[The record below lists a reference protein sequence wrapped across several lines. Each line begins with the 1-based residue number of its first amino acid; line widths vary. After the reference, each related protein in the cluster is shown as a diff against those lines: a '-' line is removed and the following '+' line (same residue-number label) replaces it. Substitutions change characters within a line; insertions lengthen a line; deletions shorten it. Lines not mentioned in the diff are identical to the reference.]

1 MISLIANEE
10 FINGSSLEDQQP
22 HLVKQQHEDHQ
33 ELEELFQEEEEDR
46 FGQLPDELVLTIF
59 DKIIDAKSLVR
70 CLSVSKRFAS
80 FVPHV
85 DSVSLRLPRHH
96 LAIRKG
102 SSSSS
107 SQTLRPVK
115 LLKTLLNKFVAK
127 PLRLLHHFVA
137 AKSSRSNPRGNL
149 LYHSPNEVLKGF
161 KEIKSLQLEFPGYGA
176 EVGLPN
182 DETFLKWNSQ
192 FGNKLKSCTI
202 IGATSIQRKTIS
214 RSNNSNEAK
223 EHEEQGR
230 VEPVLADEDL
240 KLRIVWMVS
249 SLIAASA
256 RHHLMKQVVS
266 NFPAL
271 SNVVVTD
278 GNKQGKLCMEE
289 EELAEL
295 RTSLNSSMETGSS
308 PESSSMERSMIPDL
322 SMKLWYAPQ
331 LELPASGY
339 VMKGATLIAIRPLED
354 GTVNRKGK
362 DVGDHV
368 LGSVAG
374 FDCGDDEEHKAVIG
388 EAVRE
393 MVKMKKTYV
402 MEMTS
407 FEPF

>member
-1 MISLIANEE
+1 MTSLIANKE

-22 HLVKQQHEDHQ
+22 HLQQQQ
-33 ELEELFQEEEEDR
+33 EQQLEEEEDR

-59 DKIIDAKSLVR
+59 NKILDAKSLVR

-80 FVPHV
+80 FVPQI
-85 DSVSLRLPRHH
+85 DSVSLRLPRHY

-102 SSSSS
+102 SS

-137 AKSSRSNPRGNL
+137 AKSSRSNPRGNP
-149 LYHSPNEVLKGF
+149 LYHSPSEVLKGF
-161 KEIKSLQLEFPGYGA
+161 KEIKSLQLELPGYGGD
-176 EVGLPN
+176 VGLPKN
-182 DETFLKWNSQ
+182 DTFLKWNAQ

-202 IGATSIQRKTIS
+202 IGAPSIQRKTIS
-214 RSNNSNEAK
+214 TSNNSNQGK

-230 VEPVLADEDL
+230 VESVLTDEDL

-256 RHHLMKQVVS
+256 RHHLMKQVVLD
-266 NFPAL
+266 FPAL
-271 SNVVVTD
+271 SDVFVTD

-308 PESSSMERSMIPDL
+308 SESSSLERSVIPDL
-322 SMKLWYAPQ
+322 GMKLWYAPL

-354 GTVNRKGK
+354 GMVTRKGK
-362 DVGDHV
+362 DISDHV

-374 FDCGDDEEHKAVIG
+374 FDYGDDEEHKGVIG

-407 FEPF
+407 F